1 MRDRI
6 IGSVVGRGHIEAFG
20 KRQNH
25 LGFVGDPL
33 RMQQG
38 GGGGIWCH
46 AERRWIRF
54 QGLAR
59 YDNQR
64 TDLGIVIVH

>member
-38 GGGGIWCH
+38 GGVVSGVTLSVAGSDSRDLPGMTISALIW
-46 AERRWIRF
+46 A
-54 QGLAR
+54 L
-59 YDNQR
+59 
-64 TDLGIVIVH
+64 